1 MYKAAGTILPPYFL
15 YVCWVNKVLLQKYFL
30 LPLLFFLSASAVY
43 PLKSVCAKN
52 TSAGGAA
59 ATERLIDNGGYA
71 VKKNNKYILS
81 HNLHIPYVPASIIK
95 IATAL
100 AALEIL
106 GPSFRYETFFYRD
119 ASDNLYIK
127 GFGDPF
133 LISEEV
139 ASIVGKLKEFGC
151 TNINNIYLDNTSF
164 QIGAAADGAG
174 LSDNPYDAQNSALAV
189 NFNTVNI
196 KKNTTGEIF
205 SAEEQTP
212 TLPVMQ
218 KLAEDMDPGDHRI
231 NITRV
236 GNTADAAISHYAGE
250 LFRAFQKQENIAG
263 QGSIGQRQ
271 VPDTL
276 EPFYIHRSSK
286 TLKDIIGPLM
296 LYSNNFIANQIF
308 LTLGTVEYG
317 YPATW
322 QKSIQ
327 VVAAILQKKYNVSPK
342 EMNIHEGSGL
352 SRKNRASPYAMMQLL
367 DAFKPYAEL
376 LPLEDGKLLKSGTL
390 KGVYSYA
397 GYFFESDRLD
407 SFVLLLNQWK
417 NNRDRVLEL
426 LERTYRAN

>member
-1 MYKAAGTILPPYFL
+1 M
-15 YVCWVNKVLLQKYFL
+15 
-30 LPLLFFLSASAVY
+30 
-43 PLKSVCAKN
+43 
-52 TSAGGAA
+52 
-59 ATERLIDNGGYA
+59 
-71 VKKNNKYILS
+71 
-81 HNLHIPYVPASIIK
+81 
-95 IATAL
+95 
-100 AALEIL
+100 
-106 GPSFRYETFFYRD
+106 
-119 ASDNLYIK
+119 
-127 GFGDPF
+127 
-133 LISEEV
+133 
-139 ASIVGKLKEFGC
+139 
-151 TNINNIYLDNTSF
+151 
-164 QIGAAADGAG
+164 
-174 LSDNPYDAQNSALAV
+174 
-189 NFNTVNI
+189 
-196 KKNTTGEIF
+196 
-205 SAEEQTP
+205 
-212 TLPVMQ
+212 MQ
-218 KLAEDMDPGDHRI
+218 KLAEDRESGVHRI

-236 GNTADAAISHYAGE
+236 RNSADAVISHYVGE

-263 QGSIGQRQ
+263 QGRIEHRQ

-286 TLKDIIGPLM
+286 NLKDIIGPLM

-327 VVAAILQKKYNVSPK
+327 VVAAILQKKYNVSSK
-342 EMNIHEGSGL
+342 EMNIKEGSGL

-397 GYFFESDRLD
+397 GYFIESDRLD
-407 SFVLLLNQWK
+407 SFVLLLNQGK